1 MRFGKKFWDVLGE
14 RRNPTIVFEHS
25 GEATIPTSMYVCE
38 NGGMVVTCGGTSGY
52 NADVDLRFLWMRQK
66 RLQGSH
72 FANLPQ
78 CAAVN
83 RLAMDQ
89 QLDPCLSATFDFEEI
104 GTAHQLMHDN
114 VHPPGN
120 MSVLVN
126 ATKSKMPPIPGTPR
140 SRPAN
145 S

>member
-1 MRFGKKFWDVLGE
+1 
-14 RRNPTIVFEHS
+14 
-25 GEATIPTSMYVCE
+25 MYVCDTE
-38 NGGMVVTCGGTSGY
+38 GMVVICGGTTGY

-83 RLAMDQ
+83 RLAIDH
-89 QLDPCLSATFDFEEI
+89 QLDPCLSATFDFEEV
-104 GTAHQLMHDN
+104 GRAHQLMHDN

-126 ATKSKMPPIPGTPR
+126 APQRGLVDLP
-140 SRPAN
+140 
-145 S
+145 